1 MSHLDEGMIHALLDG
16 EIPSAELP
24 PIQAHLGA
32 CAECRAR
39 LAEEQELLETSDRL
53 IELIE
58 VPAAGATAA
67 ARPVSPVHR
76 IWSRN
81 LAWAATVVLAA
92 GIGYWTRGSVRP
104 GPEAN
109 NAVEQKRAVAE
120 TVFARSPEPVVPAEP
135 AAQERGAALT
145 SQDRAGASTRKPARE
160 QAGVQERLDRAKAAE
175 PPSSARAAD
184 VAATPPPAPRVV
196 ATESTTTRPL
206 NQAPAAAAPP
216 AAANALRA
224 ARRLGEVPNRLEEI
238 VVTGAAESRLG
249 RLAAASAISFPDAIR
264 KLGGTLRLIEGLIP
278 HRLEAVGDT
287 IRVVYPTGFGDLVL
301 SQRLEHGTLRYTL
314 IAPRDFPA
322 DSVEKLRARIRE

>member
-58 VPAAGATAA
+58 VPAAGATTA

-76 IWSRN
+76 TWSRN
-81 LAWAATVVLAA
+81 LAWAAIVVLAA

-104 GPEAN
+104 APDEP
-109 NAVEQKRAVAE
+109 NAVEQQRAVAE
-120 TVFARSPEPVVPAEP
+120 TVYARSPEPAVPVEP
-135 AAQERGAALT
+135 ARERGATLT
-145 SQDRAGASTRKPARE
+145 SQDRADASARKPARE
-160 QAGVQERLDRAKAAE
+160 QAGSQERLDQPKAAE
-175 PPSSARAAD
+175 PQSSAKAASD
-184 VAATPPPAPRVV
+184 VAIPPPAPRVV

-206 NQAPAAAAPP
+206 NQAPAALAPPVTAAAP
-216 AAANALRA
+216 RS
-224 ARRLGEVPNRLEEI
+224 RRLGEGQLRLEEV
-238 VVTGAAESRLG
+238 VVTGVGEGRLG
-249 RLAAASAISFPDAIR
+249 KLAAASAITFPDAIR
-264 KLGGTLRLIEGLIP
+264 KLGGTLRLIDGLIP
-278 HRLEAVGDT
+278 ERLETVGET

-301 SQRLEHGTLRYTL
+301 SQRLENGTLRYTL
-314 IAPRDFPA
+314 IVPRDFPA

>member
-32 CAECRAR
+32 CPECRAR

-58 VPAAGATAA
+58 VPAAGATSAA
-67 ARPVSPVHR
+67 KPVSPAHPIR
-76 IWSRN
+76 SRN

-104 GPEAN
+104 GREAN

-120 TVFARSPEPVVPAEP
+120 TVFARSPEPGVPAEP
-135 AAQERGAALT
+135 AAARERGAALT
-145 SQDRAGASTRKPARE
+145 SQDRADASIRKPARE
-160 QAGVQERLDRAKAAE
+160 QAGVQEGLDRAKAAE

-216 AAANALRA
+216 VTATAPRV
-224 ARRLGEVPNRLEEI
+224 RRLGEGQFRLEEI
-238 VVTGAAESRLG
+238 VVTGAGESRLG
-249 RLAAASAISFPDAIR
+249 KLSAASAISFPDAIR